1 MSTINW
7 IGVIGELKMKLYMAV
22 TKDKYEHPIY
32 IESKPSELAKKLN
45 MRTDSLLRRIWR
57 GGIFTGYIFC
67 D

>member
-1 MSTINW
+1 
-7 IGVIGELKMKLYMAV
+7 MKLYTAV
-22 TKDKYEHPIY
+22 TKDEYEHPIY

-57 GGIFTGYIFC
+57 AEMEEM